1 MSPYCLFTQA
11 KPKCCDYIGC
21 RQSMGGANTTSY
33 ALVSWDNLFSVAVL
47 LCLHVDRYAGRLP
60 LLAASDSRPGNDQ
73 QTAVTWG
80 QKSLL
85 TRPCL
90 TLLTQAISS
99 FYHASLSGFSPHP
112 LATHALTWAHINED
126 TFISGSTWRFVLLW
140 LSTVIRWVHIC
151 LTLC

>member
-1 MSPYCLFTQA
+1 M
-11 KPKCCDYIGC
+11 
-21 RQSMGGANTTSY
+21 
-33 ALVSWDNLFSVAVL
+33 L

-99 FYHASLSGFSPHP
+99 FYHARLSGFSLHP
-112 LATHALTWAHINED
+112 LATHVLTWAHINED
-126 TFISGSTWRFVLLW
+126 TFISGSTWRFVLLYLAFNRNS
-140 LSTVIRWVHIC
+140 LSTH
-151 LTLC
+151 LFNTLGFFYFYFLFTLLPFTLSMMKEMTLSVMPRFLSTGCIVVSAEK